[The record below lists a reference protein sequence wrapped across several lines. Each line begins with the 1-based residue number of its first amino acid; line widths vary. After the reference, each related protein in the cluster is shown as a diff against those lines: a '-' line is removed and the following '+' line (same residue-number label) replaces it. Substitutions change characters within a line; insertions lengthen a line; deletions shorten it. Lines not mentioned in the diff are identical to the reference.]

1 MATRLRR
8 VITAIDAT
16 GKPFSE
22 IHRETEVNGKW
33 YPDDPVPLSQAG
45 ADADEWK
52 AAFNAAVQAENDQLK
67 ADIVALNADHA
78 AAVAELQSTITAANG
93 ETQVAKSERDAA
105 LRDVAELTSRVEPL
119 ETQVATIPALHEQI
133 ATLTADLATRTAERD
148 AALAQIPPAPGPR
161 EVTPQAFLLRV
172 MSVAP
177 HAIGK
182 IWSSESEIA
191 GVVAATLFTW
201 PGLID
206 LDSPRLKELLGGL
219 EQSGLMTQE
228 EIAKVLE

>member
-1 MATRLRR
+1 MTTRLRR
-8 VITAIDAT
+8 VITAIDSA
-16 GKPFSE
+16 GKPFAE

-45 ADADEWK
+45 ADAVEWK
-52 AAFNAAVQAENDQLK
+52 ATFNAAVQAENDQLK
-67 ADIVALNADHA
+67 SDIVTLNATHS
-78 AAVAELQSTITAANG
+78 AAVAELQAKITAANG
-93 ETQVAKSERDAA
+93 ETQVAKSERDSA

-133 ATLTADLATRTAERD
+133 ATLTSDLATMTAERD
-148 AALAQIPPAPGPR
+148 AALAQIPPPPKPR
-161 EVTPQAFLLRV
+161 EVTPQALLLRV

-182 IWSSESEIA
+182 IWSSDSEVA

-206 LDSPRLKELLGGL
+206 LDSPKLAELLGGL
-219 EQSGLMTQE
+219 GQAGLMTPE

>member
-33 YPDDPVPLSQAG
+33 YHDDPVPLSQAG

-105 LRDVAELTSRVEPL
+105 LRDVAELTSRVELL

-133 ATLTADLATRTAERD
+133 ATLTAERD
-148 AALAQIPPAPGPR
+148 TALAQIPPPPKPR
-161 EVTPQAFLLRV
+161 EVTPQALLLRV

-206 LDSPRLKELLGGL
+206 LDSPRMKELLGGL